1 MPFNLCDFALKLFA
15 FHPKVEKSEEKLR
28 KAKKNMFTNYHILH
42 KILNIL
48 HKIHDSL
55 LLSCYYRVTNGQNFA
70 CLWKKF
76 SMSENKKKPW
86 KYSVSKAFLC
96 VDLSCLN

>member
-28 KAKKNMFTNYHILH
+28 KTKEKHAHITNYYILH

-55 LLSCYYRVTNGQNFA
+55 LLSCY
-70 CLWKKF
+70 
-76 SMSENKKKPW
+76 
-86 KYSVSKAFLC
+86 
-96 VDLSCLN
+96 